1 MVAVDTDVVVRLVT
15 QDHPAQSARA
25 IAVFRT
31 ERVRIAKTVLLE
43 SSWVLSYAYGLDDK
57 AIARVLRG
65 LAGLPNVELEDERAV
80 AEALGAMDRGL
91 DFADALHLRASSP
104 CEELLTFDDRRFARR
119 ARRLRLAPAVRVPA

>member
-1 MVAVDTDVVVRLVT
+1 MVAVDTNVVVRLVT

-25 IAVFRT
+25 VAVFRT

-43 SSWVLSYAYGLDDK
+43 TAWVLSYAYGLDDK

-80 AEALGAMDRGL
+80 AEALGALERGL
-91 DFADALHLRASSP
+91 DFADALHLASRGDA
-104 CEELLTFDDRRFARR
+104 ERFVTFDRRLARR
-119 ARRLRLAPAVRVPA
+119 AAAVVPVKVELP